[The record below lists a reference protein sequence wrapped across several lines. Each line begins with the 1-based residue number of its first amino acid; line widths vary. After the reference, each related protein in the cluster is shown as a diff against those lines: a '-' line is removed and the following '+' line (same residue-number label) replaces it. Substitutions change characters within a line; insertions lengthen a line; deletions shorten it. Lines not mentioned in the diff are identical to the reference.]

1 MDSHIQGPVSGQASV
16 GAIVSQRGYQL
27 VVGNENAAVT
37 LLTIEATSDIPILVE
52 FDGYVETV
60 FNAGSTNTLVIG
72 NTTTP
77 NAYVASGVINPASLG
92 YQAGKKVILTAR
104 TVITATI
111 GSTGTAA
118 STGILDILVR
128 ATGLGKGINI
138 ATS

>member
-27 VVGNENAAVT
+27 TTANENVAVT
-37 LLTIEATSDIPILVE
+37 LCVIEATSDIPVLVE

-72 NTTTP
+72 NATTA

-92 YQAGKKVILTAR
+92 YQAGKKTILKAR
-104 TVITATI
+104 TTITATV

-118 STGILDILVR
+118 STGIMDIIVR
-128 ATGLGKGINI
+128 ATGLGKGVNI